1 MIKKYDEK
9 IKAAAGICLPGA
21 DWRLLKAQLSAE
33 SNLNPNAKSPVGAMG
48 IAQFMPA
55 TWKQMQSELKLALEM
70 SAYDAN
76 HAIPA
81 AAYYMEKLCN
91 KWSSEREEADRYCLA
106 LASYNAGFGN
116 LLKAQKLAGG
126 AVEYGPIIAKLH
138 EVTGD
143 KNSAETR
150 EYVKRIFRIFGEY
163 LMEGR

>member
-1 MIKKYDEK
+1 MIKKYDGK
-9 IKAAAGICLPGA
+9 IKTAAEICLPGA

-33 SNLNPNAKSPVGAMG
+33 SNLNPNAKSPAGAMG

-55 TWKQMQSELKLALEM
+55 TWRQVQGETDIAEHITP
-70 SAYDAN
+70 YDAN
-76 HAIPA
+76 CAIPA

-138 EVTGD
+138 QVTGD